1 LPHWLL
7 HLGLPGL
14 FALAVFDSSPIP
26 LPLPGSTD
34 LLLLLLVA
42 QRGSHPVWLALT
54 AVAGSVLGGY
64 LTWSAGK
71 KGGEAM
77 LARWAPKRL
86 VKPLTGWV
94 SQRGFTTVAVSAL
107 LPPPVPLTPLLLGAG
122 ALGVSRGRFLAGL
135 ASARAI
141 RYAFV
146 AWVGVTY
153 GRRVEHDSVE
163 LSRVD
168 RGGGRFWR
176 VEVSPDRRQCCTEAG
191 RCRPLD
197 PVLASQTPSDA
208 ECPLRQIDLPGGM
221 QAGGPVAA
229 PTFTWRSQLPAS
241 R

>member
-1 LPHWLL
+1 VLAAAQATRAAHVHHHRHAPLPHWLL

-153 GRRVEHDSVE
+153 GRRVLHWWN
-163 LSRVD
+163 LY
-168 RGGGRFWR
+168 
-176 VEVSPDRRQCCTEAG
+176 
-191 RCRPLD
+191 
-197 PVLASQTPSDA
+197 LADWSSTILWSF
-208 ECPLRQIDLPGGM
+208 LGLI
-221 QAGGPVAA
+221 VAA
-229 PTFTWRSQLPAS
+229 AAFGVWKYRRTEGNAAPRQAAAV

>member
-1 LPHWLL
+1 MPSPVHLSSVLAAAQATRAAHVHHHRHAPLPHWLL

-153 GRRVEHDSVE
+153 GRRVLHCWN
-163 LSRVD
+163 LY
-168 RGGGRFWR
+168 
-176 VEVSPDRRQCCTEAG
+176 
-191 RCRPLD
+191 
-197 PVLASQTPSDA
+197 LADWSSTILWSF
-208 ECPLRQIDLPGGM
+208 LGLI
-221 QAGGPVAA
+221 VAA
-229 PTFTWRSQLPAS
+229 AAFGVWKYRRTEGNAAPRQAAAV

>member
-1 LPHWLL
+1 MPSPVHLSSVLAAAQATRAAHVHHHRHAPLPHWLL

-153 GRRVEHDSVE
+153 GRRVLHWWN
-163 LSRVD
+163 LY
-168 RGGGRFWR
+168 
-176 VEVSPDRRQCCTEAG
+176 
-191 RCRPLD
+191 
-197 PVLASQTPSDA
+197 LADWSSTILWSF
-208 ECPLRQIDLPGGM
+208 LGLI
-221 QAGGPVAA
+221 VAA
-229 PTFTWRSQLPAS
+229 AAFGVWKYRRTEGNAAPRQAAAV

>member
-1 LPHWLL
+1 VLAAAQATRAAHVHHHRHAPLPHWLL

-153 GRRVEHDSVE
+153 GRRVLHCWN
-163 LSRVD
+163 LY
-168 RGGGRFWR
+168 
-176 VEVSPDRRQCCTEAG
+176 
-191 RCRPLD
+191 
-197 PVLASQTPSDA
+197 LADWSSTILWSF
-208 ECPLRQIDLPGGM
+208 LGLI
-221 QAGGPVAA
+221 VAA
-229 PTFTWRSQLPAS
+229 AAFGVWKYRRTEGNAAPRQAAAV

>member
-153 GRRVEHDSVE
+153 GRRVLHCWN
-163 LSRVD
+163 LY
-168 RGGGRFWR
+168 
-176 VEVSPDRRQCCTEAG
+176 
-191 RCRPLD
+191 
-197 PVLASQTPSDA
+197 LADWSSTILWSF
-208 ECPLRQIDLPGGM
+208 LGLI
-221 QAGGPVAA
+221 VAA
-229 PTFTWRSQLPAS
+229 AAFGVWKYRRTEGNAAPRQAAAV